1 MTETL
6 SLGRLAARVA
16 DGAMLALPPDYSF
29 VPMAAVRALARRGV
43 RDLHLLTVPQAGIA
57 ADLLIGAGCVATV
70 ETAAVSLGELG
81 NAPRFAAAVEGG
93 DVAIRDSHLPGDP
106 RGAPGGREGRAL
118 HAVARPHR
126 LGPAARSPRLAGD

>member
-6 SLGRLAARVA
+6 SLGRLAGRVA

-29 VPMAAVRALARRGV
+29 VPMAAVRALVRRGV
-43 RDLHLLTVPQAGIA
+43 RGLHLVTVPQAGIA

-81 NAPRFAAAVEGG
+81 NASTLQRGG
-93 DVAIRDSHLPGDP
+93 RGRRRGDP
-106 RGAPGGREGRAL
+106 RLHLPRDPRRAPGGREGRAL
-118 HAVARPHR
+118 HAVAGAHR
-126 LGPAARSPRLAGD
+126 L